1 MFSLVV
7 GNLNLAKVVRIIG
20 MDFSGIFNGL
30 EAVVKLM
37 ALEIAIGCI
46 VGLIVKQVVKI
57 KVQNEPNTQIF
68 SPNDYTSVYFG
79 KNFPR
84 CGGDMFLLS
93 PEFIVVRSEG
103 NATTTEEF
111 YNFLG
116 ARAKFKYEDGRI
128 ISGGF
133 FLFDP
138 VYLCTVVIPS
148 LVGFFPSFIPFVS
161 QYFSPL
167 LYSGLAWMLTTFV
180 VQIIIGSLKNA
191 ANNPR

>member
-1 MFSLVV
+1 M
-7 GNLNLAKVVRIIG
+7 GNLDLAKSMGSSG
-20 MDFSGIFNGL
+20 MDFLGIFKGL
-30 EAVVKLM
+30 EALVKLM
-37 ALEIAIGCI
+37 ALELAIGCI
-46 VGLIVKQVVKI
+46 VGLIVKQIVKI
-57 KVQNEPNTQIF
+57 KAQNEPSTQIF
-68 SPNDYTSVYFG
+68 LPNEYTSVYFG

-128 ISGGF
+128 VSGGF

-148 LVGFFPSFIPFVS
+148 LIGFFPSFIPFVS
-161 QYFSPL
+161 HYFSPL
-167 LYSGLAWMLTTFV
+167 LYSGLAWIFTTFLG
-180 VQIIIGSLKNA
+180 QIIIGSLKNA